1 MSDHQCLVFKPFLLD
16 LRDERLWQGHEV
28 IRIGAKA
35 FAVLRCLLTQAGQL
49 VTKETL
55 LETVWP
61 ETVVGEAVL
70 TVVIRELRQALGDQ
84 AHQPQFI
91 ETVRGRGYRF
101 IAPVTM
107 VQQPVTYE
115 ARKIHSPSQISV
127 IAPSGIFVGR
137 ETEVAQIHQW
147 FTKALQGERQIGFI
161 GGEPGIGKTALVA
174 SFVAHLPVTEHV
186 WVGHGQCIDHYGAG
200 EAYLPILEALARL
213 CRGAEADYLVAL
225 LRQYAPSWLMQ
236 MPALLS
242 PAERETL
249 ARSLSGVTQAAY
261 AAGAG

>member
-16 LRDERLWQGHEV
+16 LRDERLWKGGEV

-84 AHQPQFI
+84 AHKSQFI

-101 IAPVTM
+101 IAPVTTAHG
-107 VQQPVTYE
+107 PSETYE
-115 ARKIHSPSQISV
+115 AREIHSPSQLSV
-127 IAPSGIFVGR
+127 MAPSGIFVGR
-137 ETEVAQIHQW
+137 ETEVAQAHRW
-147 FTKALQGERQIGFI
+147 FTKALQGERQVVFI
-161 GGEPGIGKTALVA
+161 AGEPGIGKTALVA
-174 SFVAHLPVTEHV
+174 SVVANLT
-186 WVGHGQCIDHYGAG
+186 
-200 EAYLPILEALARL
+200 
-213 CRGAEADYLVAL
+213 
-225 LRQYAPSWLMQ
+225 
-236 MPALLS
+236 
-242 PAERETL
+242 
-249 ARSLSGVTQAAY
+249 
-261 AAGAG
+261 

>member
-16 LRDERLWQGHEV
+16 LRDERLWKGGEV

-55 LETVWP
+55 LKTVWP

-84 AHQPQFI
+84 AHQSQFI

-107 VQQPVTYE
+107 AQNPL
-115 ARKIHSPSQISV
+115 AREIHGPSQLPA
-127 IAPSGIFVGR
+127 IAPSELFVGR
-137 ETEVAQIHQW
+137 ETEVAQMHQW

-161 GGEPGIGKTALVA
+161 AGEPGIGKTALVA
-174 SFVAHLPVTEHV
+174 SSVAHLAATEHV
-186 WVGHGQCIDHYGAG
+186 WIGHGQCIDHYGAG
-200 EAYLPILEALARL
+200 EAYLPIL
-213 CRGAEADYLVAL
+213 
-225 LRQYAPSWLMQ
+225 
-236 MPALLS
+236 
-242 PAERETL
+242 
-249 ARSLSGVTQAAY
+249 
-261 AAGAG
+261 

>member
-1 MSDHQCLVFKPFLLD
+1 MPDHQRLVFKPFLLD
-16 LRDERLWQGHEV
+16 LRDERLWKESQA

-35 FAVLRCLLTQAGQL
+35 FAVLRCLLRQAGQL

-61 ETVVGEAVL
+61 ETMVGEAVL

-101 IAPVTM
+101 MAPVTM
-107 VQQPVTYE
+107 VQRPAETYE
-115 ARKIHSPSQISV
+115 AREIPSPSQLPA

-137 ETEVAQIHQW
+137 EAEVAQIHQW
-147 FTKALQGERQIGFI
+147 FTKALQGERQIAFI

-174 SFVAHLPVTEHV
+174 SFVAHLTATE
-186 WVGHGQCIDHYGAG
+186 
-200 EAYLPILEALARL
+200 
-213 CRGAEADYLVAL
+213 
-225 LRQYAPSWLMQ
+225 
-236 MPALLS
+236 
-242 PAERETL
+242 
-249 ARSLSGVTQAAY
+249 
-261 AAGAG
+261 